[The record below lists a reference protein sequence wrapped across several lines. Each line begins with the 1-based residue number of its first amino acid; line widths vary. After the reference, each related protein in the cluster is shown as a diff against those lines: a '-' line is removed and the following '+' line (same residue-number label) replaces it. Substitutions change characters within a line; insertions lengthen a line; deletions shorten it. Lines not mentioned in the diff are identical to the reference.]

1 MDEISH
7 ISFLLSF
14 CFRAN
19 GIWCHPLTVPPWT
32 PHTFSASCI
41 VVVSLFQ
48 CVLFSIQLAVY
59 GVGVGFIQGGGGQT
73 TSPLPTGGGGGL
85 GPPGT
90 KKKFWCMPW
99 LIFKKKCKKRDF
111 GALFESQKK
120 EIPALRS
127 PQKFMLRRKGVRPP
141 PEGRGVQTIS
151 LPPPCFLN
159 NPGWRGGG
167 GAAGCLHK
175 VSGSQQGIRW
185 SFLGIVWARPARVGF
200 FFS

>member
-1 MDEISH
+1 MKAEAWVQKNVMFLPISEHFYRTMPFIFLVEVSIFGNFSAFLVVCIPDPRYISIHSHMDEISH

-73 TSPLPTGGGGGL
+73 ASPLPTGGGGVWDLQEPKKNFGVC
-85 GPPGT
+85 PG
-90 KKKFWCMPW
+90 
-99 LIFKKKCKKRDF
+99 
-111 GALFESQKK
+111 
-120 EIPALRS
+120 
-127 PQKFMLRRKGVRPP
+127 
-141 PEGRGVQTIS
+141 
-151 LPPPCFLN
+151 
-159 NPGWRGGG
+159 
-167 GAAGCLHK
+167 
-175 VSGSQQGIRW
+175 
-185 SFLGIVWARPARVGF
+185 
-200 FFS
+200 